1 MVHWGHGGSQMFTLR
16 IIQPQSTHYSDEL
29 CTFIFSFSLTIL
41 ETMTGIQQRFICDAW
56 TDLELQNSL
65 NCLLKK

>member
-1 MVHWGHGGSQMFTLR
+1 MVGVKCLLLELFNLNQL
-16 IIQPQSTHYSDEL
+16 IIL
-29 CTFIFSFSLTIL
+29 MNCVLLFFSFSLTIL